1 MIAPLSIAVPLALL
15 GAPAPAPAA
24 KSKGTS
30 TSKGTSKGLPE
41 IVTGEL
47 DDGTDLVVAMMP
59 SERLSVR
66 LVIRSGGDED
76 PPGKA
81 GLAHLLEHLI
91 FHGTYDDGEGA
102 MFERV
107 WAAGGNLNAY
117 TSSNWTTYVLDT
129 HSYAFESLAP
139 SFLTM
144 VTSPAL
150 PFSSFDRERGVVGA
164 EAYGRP
170 SEASIMFA
178 FDQQAFPSANGG
190 LTVIGTEKS
199 RAAIAI
205 EDIEQWYATHY
216 VPENAVLVVAGDVT
230 VEQVKRVASQGL
242 RWPPKL
248 APPQRD
254 VVETPNAPSEAK
266 AQSWLTVTVHGRLVD
281 GSAAGA
287 CEAAAGLLEL
297 RARKRVV
304 GDEAMVADV
313 GTFCHRQ
320 RGHDFLLL
328 YVVTSSPESSQIPD
342 WLKDIVKGAVKVP
355 ASAAEKA
362 LVEARRRTFAAR
374 ARSRPDVVADQIM
387 IELHVDDRTPQQAV
401 EAAMSP
407 PALRW
412 ADVPKLLAG
421 AAQDSALIELHFSR
435 FEG

>member
-1 MIAPLSIAVPLALL
+1 MMGPSLLLVAALSLAGAPKGVPAAVP
-15 GAPAPAPAA
+15 
-24 KSKGTS
+24 
-30 TSKGTSKGLPE
+30 E
-41 IVTGEL
+41 VVTDEL

-66 LVIRSGGDED
+66 LVIRSGGDDD
-76 PPGKA
+76 PPNKA

-107 WAAGGNLNAY
+107 WAAGGDLNAY
-117 TSSNWTTYVLDT
+117 TSSNWTTYALDT

-150 PFSSFDRERGVVGA
+150 PFASYDRERGVVGA
-164 EAYGRP
+164 EQYGRP
-170 SEASIMFA
+170 DERSIMFA
-178 FDQQAFPSANGG
+178 FDQQAYPSANGG

-199 RAAIAI
+199 RASITI
-205 EDIEQWYATHY
+205 DDIEQWYATHY

-230 VEQVKRVASQGL
+230 VEQVKRVAAKGL

-254 VVETPNAPSEAK
+254 VEETPNAPSEAK
-266 AQSWLTVTVHGRLVD
+266 ARSPITVTIHGRLVD
-281 GSAAGA
+281 GAAPGA

-297 RARKRVV
+297 RVRKRVI
-304 GDEAMVADV
+304 GDEALVADV
-313 GTFCHRQ
+313 GSLCHRQ
-320 RGHDFLLL
+320 RGHDFMLL

-342 WLKDIVKGAVKVP
+342 WLKAIVKAALKTP
-355 ASAAEKA
+355 PTAAEKA
-362 LVEARRRTFAAR
+362 LVEARHRTFAAR
-374 ARSRPDVVADQIM
+374 VRSRPDVVADAIM
-387 IELHVDDRTPQQAV
+387 RALAIDDWTPQQAAK
-401 EAAMSP
+401 AALSP

-421 AAQDSALIELHFSR
+421 AARDSALVELHFSR

>member
-1 MIAPLSIAVPLALL
+1 MMGALL
-15 GAPAPAPAA
+15 VVTTLTAFTLAAPPPAK
-24 KSKGTS
+24 KSA
-30 TSKGTSKGLPE
+30 PE
-41 IVTGEL
+41 IVVDEL

-59 SERLSVR
+59 SERLSMR
-66 LVIRSGGDED
+66 LVIRSGGDDD

-91 FHGTYDDGEGA
+91 FHGTYDEGEGA

-107 WAAGGNLNAY
+107 WAAGGDLNAY

-139 SFLTM
+139 AFLTM

-170 SEASIMFA
+170 DERSLMFA
-178 FDQQAFPSANGG
+178 FDQQAYPSANGG
-190 LTVIGTEKS
+190 LTVIGTDKS
-199 RAAIAI
+199 RASITI

-230 VEQVKRVASQGL
+230 VEQVRRVAGKGL

-248 APPQRD
+248 APPPRE
-254 VVETPNAPSEAK
+254 VEETPNAPSEAK
-266 AQSWLTVTVHGRLVD
+266 ARSWLTVTIHGRLVD
-281 GSAAGA
+281 GAAPGA
-287 CEAAAGLLEL
+287 CAAAAGLLEL
-297 RARKRVV
+297 RARKRIV

-313 GTFCHRQ
+313 GAVCHRQ

-328 YVVTSSPESSQIPD
+328 YVATSSPESSQVPD
-342 WLKDIVKGAVKVP
+342 WLREIVKGAVQSGP
-355 ASAAEKA
+355 TANEKA
-362 LVEARRRTFAAR
+362 LVEARRRAFATRAR
-374 ARSRPDVVADQIM
+374 ARPDVVADQIM
-387 IELHVDDRTPQQAV
+387 WALQVDDWTPQQAV
-401 EAAMSP
+401 NAALSP
-407 PALRW
+407 PPLRW

-421 AAQDSALIELHFSR
+421 AAKDSALVELHFSR

>member
-1 MIAPLSIAVPLALL
+1 MITAVVVASFTLSLSLA
-15 GAPAPAPAA
+15 GAPKGAPKGVA
-24 KSKGTS
+24 KGP
-30 TSKGTSKGLPE
+30 PE

-59 SERLSVR
+59 SERLSMR
-66 LVIRSGGDED
+66 LVIRSGGDDD

-91 FHGTYDDGEGA
+91 FHGTYEDGEGA

-107 WAAGGNLNAY
+107 WAAGGDLNAF
-117 TSSNWTTYVLDT
+117 TSSNWTSYALDT
-129 HSYAFESLAP
+129 HSYAFDSLAP

-164 EAYGRP
+164 EQYGRP
-170 SEASIMFA
+170 DERSMMFA
-178 FDQQAFPSANGG
+178 FDQQAYPSANGG

-199 RAAIAI
+199 RASITI
-205 EDIEQWYATHY
+205 EEIEQWYATHY

-230 VEQVKRVASQGL
+230 VEQVKRVASKGL

-248 APPQRD
+248 AGPQRE
-254 VVETPNAPSEAK
+254 VVETPNVPSEAK
-266 AQSWLTVTVHGRLVD
+266 ARSWLTVTIHGRLVD
-281 GSAAGA
+281 GAAPGA

-297 RARKRVV
+297 RARKRIV
-304 GDEAMVADV
+304 GDEAMAADV
-313 GTFCHRQ
+313 GTMCHRQ

-328 YVVTSSPESSQIPD
+328 YVATSSPESSQIPD
-342 WLKDIVKGAVKVP
+342 WLKEIVKASVKQGP
-355 ASAAEKA
+355 SASEKA
-362 LVEARRRTFAAR
+362 LVEARRRAFAAR
-374 ARSRPDVVADQIM
+374 VRSRPDVVADQIM
-387 IELHVDDRTPQQAV
+387 GALQIDDWTPQQAV
-401 EAAMSP
+401 NAAMSP
-407 PALRW
+407 PPLRW

-421 AAQDSALIELHFSR
+421 AAKDSALVELHFSR